1 MKKLFNIII
10 YSFILILTACTV
22 QTTYNI
28 PLESNNLSQD
38 DMTKIF
44 NIAYKKVFNEIKKD
58 ETLSKLLD
66 NKINFESEMNW
77 KDPVGKDKYY
87 YFDFY
92 FLPDNSGNKISKLDQ
107 EKIITLWRKYI
118 KEAETTFNK

>member
-44 NIAYKKVFNEIKKD
+44 NISYKKVFNEIKKD

-66 NKINFESEMNW
+66 NKINFEAEMNW

>member
-44 NIAYKKVFNEIKKD
+44 NISYKKVFNEIKKD

-66 NKINFESEMNW
+66 NKINFEAEMNW
-77 KDPVGKDKYY
+77 KDPVGKNKYY